1 MPDSTPKQRV
11 ELEDL
16 SLHEGATVL
25 LRRALSGLAAGDWC
39 EVHGDSAELA
49 DHLAAWCRK
58 QGLRCETQ
66 QGVSGTFRMESA
78 GPVPLI
84 STSRTDIAEAA
95 EADWGIAPRG
105 ARIERGGPEF
115 GFTLSQ
121 KRDVWARELNSIYS
135 QAAANQWSAARDIPW
150 SELPKLPMDVEAAV
164 SQVMTFL
171 TENEFAALYVPARFI
186 PRIHPRYREVVEVLA
201 MQVVDEARHG
211 EVFTRRAEAGAAGL
225 GTTAVSG
232 QLSLKTLLEE
242 PDFTTATFLLCV
254 MGEGTF
260 LTLLKFLGDHAPDP
274 VTAVLARLAHPDE
287 ARHVAFGV
295 EHMRYV
301 LEREPE
307 IGLSMASAVERRS
320 QMLASI
326 SGLSPYVHDALV
338 VYAGGGLSI
347 AQLRAGACGGAPA
360 RDGSVAARTAA
371 LAGIRAGAGCEHVG
385 LSHQEFHV
393 GPRYAKAASR
403 SGVLSLH
410 LDHVLFQQIGHRF
423 GDGCWASSERTATW
437 VRFHATDAT

>member
-1 MPDSTPKQRV
+1 MPNATPKQRV

-16 SLHEGATVL
+16 ALNEGATVL
-25 LRRALSGLAAGDWC
+25 LRRALSSLTAGEWC
-39 EVHGDSAELA
+39 EVHGDSPELA

-58 QGLRCETQ
+58 QGVRCETRR
-66 QGVSGTFRMESA
+66 GAPGTFLIEA
-78 GPVPLI
+78 VGQAPVI
-84 STSRTDIAEAA
+84 SMLRTDIAENA
-95 EADWGIAPRG
+95 EPAWGIAPRG
-105 ARIERGGPEF
+105 ARIECGGPEF
-115 GFTLSQ
+115 GFTLRQ
-121 KRDVWARELNSIYS
+121 KRDLWARELNSIYS

-150 SELPKLPMDVEAAV
+150 NQLPKLPEDVEAAAA
-164 SQVMTFL
+164 QVMTFL

-186 PRIHPRYREVVEVLA
+186 PRIHPHYREVVEVLA

-211 EVFTRRAEAGAAGL
+211 EAFTRRAEAGGARL

-260 LTLLKFLGDHAPDP
+260 LVLLKFLADHAPDP
-274 VTAVLARLAHPDE
+274 VTAALVQLAHRDE

-301 LEREPE
+301 FEREPE
-307 IGLSMASAVERRS
+307 VRFSMASAVARRS

-347 AQLRAGACGGAPA
+347 GQVRAGATH
-360 RDGSVAARTAA
+360 VADLQREMDRTRRER
-371 LAGIRAGAGCEHVG
+371 LQSLGFEPE
-385 LSHQEFHV
+385 L
-393 GPRYAKAASR
+393 AASM
-403 SGVLSLH
+403 SAYH
-410 LDHVLFQQIGHRF
+410 TKNFM
-423 GDGCWASSERTATW
+423 
-437 VRFHATDAT
+437 

>member
-1 MPDSTPKQRV
+1 MPNSTPKQKL

-25 LRRALSGLAAGDWC
+25 LRRALARLAAGEWC
-39 EVHGDSAELA
+39 EVHGDSPELA
-49 DHLAAWCRK
+49 DHLVAWCRK
-58 QGLRCETQ
+58 QGLRCQTR
-66 QGVSGTFRMESA
+66 QGAPQTIRIEAPGPAPLILTSYTEIAESA
-78 GPVPLI
+78 EPN
-84 STSRTDIAEAA
+84 
-95 EADWGIAPRG
+95 WGISPRG

-115 GFTLSQ
+115 GFTLRQ

-135 QAAANQWSAARDIPW
+135 QATANQWSAARDISW
-150 SELPKLPMDVEAAV
+150 NELTKLPTDVEAAV
-164 SQVMTFL
+164 AQVMTFL

-186 PRIHPRYREVVEVLA
+186 PRIHPHYREVVEVLA

-211 EVFTRRAEAGAAGL
+211 EAFTRRAEAGGAGL

-260 LTLLKFLGDHAPDP
+260 LTLLKFLADYAPDP
-274 VTAVLARLAHPDE
+274 VTAALARLAHRDE

-301 LEREPE
+301 FEREPE
-307 IGLSMASAVERRS
+307 MRLSMASAVEKRS

-338 VYAGGGLSI
+338 VYTGGGVSI
-347 AQLRAGACGGAPA
+347 AQVREGA
-360 RDGSVAARTAA
+360 RHVAELQREMDRTRRERLQSLGFEPQLAA
-371 LAGIRAGAGCEHVG
+371 NMSAYHTKN
-385 LSHQEFHV
+385 FM
-393 GPRYAKAASR
+393 
-403 SGVLSLH
+403 
-410 LDHVLFQQIGHRF
+410 
-423 GDGCWASSERTATW
+423 
-437 VRFHATDAT
+437 